1 MVIAMTRSVA
11 ISSLRTEF
19 NTFLFAPIGNNS
31 NGMQV
36 SVLSGLAQSDLD
48 PWEEAAVL
56 AQLPGKTAIERLA
69 LLIGKMPDR
78 GWAYPDAASV
88 ATRLIALLPRQLVGS
103 HEPPQSLVAMMNSR
117 PWWVYV
123 AIMSFVLG
131 SQFMIASHQLP
142 PKSDEAYVRTS
153 ATASPQMPPP
163 NSLKK

>member
-1 MVIAMTRSVA
+1 MTRPVA
-11 ISSLRTEF
+11 TPSLGNKF
-19 NTFLFAPIGNNS
+19 NAFLFAPIGNNS

-69 LLIGKMPDR
+69 LLIGKMPDK

-88 ATRLIALLPRQLVGS
+88 ATRLVALLPRQLVA
-103 HEPPQSLVAMMNSR
+103 PQSLGAMMNSR

-142 PKSDEAYVRTS
+142 PKSDEASVRTS